1 MSILLK
7 ATPKEGVKEQRQ
19 WSPYI
24 DNGGTVLGVAPPGAD
39 FVVLAGDT
47 RMSYGYS
54 IASRNVTKIV
64 KLTEKCVLASA
75 GMQAERHT
83 LHKVLSAKAT
93 MFENTHH
100 KKMSAPSMAQCLS
113 NTLYYKR
120 FFPYY
125 TFNVLAGL
133 DEKGLGA
140 VWGYDAIGSFERVP
154 YVVTGS
160 GSALATSI
168 LDNQVLFK
176 TQPKNKREL
185 KCAEVVE
192 LVKDVFTCISERDIY
207 TGDSAE
213 IYVITKDGCKKEI
226 FPLKKD

>member
-1 MSILLK
+1 MSIHLK
-7 ATPKEGVKEQRQ
+7 ATPKESVQERRQ

-24 DNGGTVLGVAPPGAD
+24 DNGGSVLAVAGKS
-39 FVVLAGDT
+39 FVVIAGDK

-54 IASRNVTKIV
+54 IASRNVTKIA
-64 KLTEKCVLASA
+64 KLTDGCILASA

-83 LHKVLSAKAT
+83 LHKVLKAKAT
-93 MFENTHH
+93 MFENTHR
-100 KKMSAPSMAQCLS
+100 KQMSAHSMAQCLS

-133 DEKGLGA
+133 DEKGAGS
-140 VWGYDAIGSFERVP
+140 VWGYDAIGSYERVP
-154 YVVTGS
+154 YVVNGS

-176 TQPKNKREL
+176 TQPQNKRDLTLE
-185 KCAEVVE
+185 ETVN

-207 TGDSAE
+207 TGDSCE
-213 IYVITKDGCKKEI
+213 IYMITKDGIQHED
-226 FPLKKD
+226 FNLKKD